1 MQGLVFS
8 GLSTQDSG
16 LRDMRKLSLL
26 LCLVALGLA
35 TLQAQEPRGGF
46 IPPPGKLHVRLTGD
60 ANTTIS
66 YLAAPN
72 TWKSAKLPSELT
84 LQPGARYLLKVEN
97 LPNLQGLT
105 FYPTLEVLD
114 VLYLPPKLK
123 ASEHPAPILF
133 TEQDGLAVVHG
144 AMVTKVVT
152 LEDPE
157 SPFVGMNG
165 NVNGADADPLGGLD
179 ALSFAKQLG
188 RPVAILRWG
197 NKEPTADDLAG
208 RSLSMGKPV
217 CGPVVPIKPFKL
229 GEECLRDGGDFHDPA
244 HFKDGKLKGLN
255 PSDTVMTYNDR
266 IGTKH
271 ILPSNPVCLCVPRF
285 VSLREVT
292 ALDALNLNESA
303 GRVATADVGVL
314 VARKDMAYPA
324 KQLEE
329 GVILKRLAKAHADI
343 GIDRVVTTKSVEG
356 VKIIA
361 LLEKTKEVVGQEQTE
376 GPCVDEGLELCKSI
390 STDKAQIGDVVT
402 FTIKYANKTCHAI
415 SDVAIADSLASRFEY
430 VPGTAKSTREAIFVT
445 TTNEA
450 GSLVLRWELKD
461 PVPMK
466 QGGEVTFQAR
476 VR

>member
-1 MQGLVFS
+1 
-8 GLSTQDSG
+8 
-16 LRDMRKLSLL
+16 MRKISLL
-26 LCLVALGLA
+26 LCLVALWWCSPVS
-35 TLQAQEPRGGF
+35 AQGPQIG
-46 IPPPGKLHVRLTGD
+46 ILPPPGKLHVRLTGD
-60 ANTTIS
+60 ANTSVS

-72 TWKSAKLPSELT
+72 TWKTSKLPCDLT

-97 LPNLQGLT
+97 LPNAPGLT
-105 FYPTLEVLD
+105 FYPTLEAID

-123 ASEHPAPILF
+123 ASDHPAPILL
-133 TEQDGLAVVHG
+133 TEQDGLVALHG
-144 AMVTKVVT
+144 GLVTKVVT

-179 ALSFAKQLG
+179 AMSFAKQVG

-217 CGPVVPIKPFKL
+217 CGPVVPVKPFKL

-244 HFKDGKLKGLN
+244 HFEKGKLKGLN
-255 PSDTVMTYNDR
+255 PSDTVMTYSDR
-266 IGTKH
+266 IGSKH

-292 ALDALNLNESA
+292 QLDALNLNEA
-303 GRVATADVGVL
+303 ANRVATADIGIL
-314 VARKDMAYPA
+314 MAKKDLAQPA

-329 GVILKRLAKAHADI
+329 GIILKRLAKAQADI
-343 GIDRVVTTKSVEG
+343 GIDRTITTKSVEG

-361 LLEKTKEVVGQEQTE
+361 RLEQAKEQVGVELPD
-376 GPCVDEGLELCKSI
+376 GPCCDEPLEVCKSV
-390 STDKAQIGDVVT
+390 STDKAQIGDTVT
-402 FTIKYANKTCHAI
+402 FTIKYKNGSCQAI
-415 SDVAIADSLASRFEY
+415 HDVAIADSLASRFEY

-450 GSLVLRWELKD
+450 GSLVLRWEIKD
-461 PVPMK
+461 PVPAK